1 MMDQLI
7 AKFPAQL
14 KEALEIGMNA
24 SIHPHSEEINK
35 VYIAGMGGSAIGGNF
50 VQDFVYDECEV
61 PVIVGKGYRVP
72 AYIDENTLAIFSS
85 YSGNTEETLTSLQG
99 CQSSGAK
106 IICIASSG
114 KLIEEAQKKGYDY
127 IQVPGGWPS
136 PRACLGYSI
145 VQQLTVL
152 SKLELIGANIT
163 NKIKSA
169 IDLIKYDI
177 EDIQGKAQQIAK
189 QLIGKTPIIYI
200 EDRME
205 AVAIRLRQQINE
217 NAKMLCWHHV
227 FPEMNHNEL
236 VGWKDR
242 RDDVAVLWLRNK
254 DDLKRNAIRMNIS
267 KDIIS
272 GLTSNIIEV
281 YSKGNSLVEK
291 SIYFVHLGDWIS
303 WYLSE
308 LHGVDAVEIDV
319 IDHLKRELAKI

>member
-14 KEALEIGMNA
+14 KEALEIGKNA
-24 SIHPHSEEINK
+24 SIHPHSHQINK

-50 VQDFVYDECEV
+50 VQDFVYDECKV
-61 PVIVGKGYRVP
+61 PIMVGKGYRVP
-72 AYIDENTLAIFSS
+72 AYLDENTLAIFSS
-85 YSGNTEETLTSLQG
+85 YSGNTEETLASLRG
-99 CQSSGAK
+99 SQSSGAK
-106 IICIASSG
+106 IVCIASAG
-114 KLIEEAQKKGYDY
+114 KLIEEAKNNGFDY

-152 SKLELIGANIT
+152 RKLGLIGEDSL
-163 NKIKSA
+163 KRIKTA
-169 IDLIKYDI
+169 IDLIKYDK
-177 EDIQGKAQQIAK
+177 EDIQAKAQLVAK
-189 QLIGKTPIIYI
+189 KLIGKTPIIYI

-236 VGWKDR
+236 VGWKDLR
-242 RDDVAVLWLRNK
+242 KDITVLWLRNK
-254 DDLKRNAIRMNIS
+254 DDLKRNAIRMDIS
-267 KDIIS
+267 KGIIS
-272 GLTSNIIEV
+272 ELTPNIIEV
-281 YSKGNSLVEK
+281 YSKGISLVEK
-291 SIYFVHLGDWIS
+291 SIYFVHLGDWVS

-308 LHGVDAVEIDV
+308 LHGVDAIEIDV
-319 IDHLKRELAKI
+319 IDHLKSELAKI